1 MAVNVAAILSVGE
14 KIIANADLQKMVLGT
29 YSDGS
34 VRSIPDAVDGEVYSP
49 KTKGKAIKRN
59 TKRNKK
65 NKRKKFKI

>member
-14 KIIANADLQKMVLGT
+14 KIIANEDLQKMVLGT

-34 VRSIPDAVDGEVYSP
+34 VRSIPDAMDGEVYSP
-49 KTKGKAIKRN
+49 KSKGKAIKRN

>member
-14 KIIANADLQKMVLGT
+14 KIIANEDLQKMVLGT

-34 VRSIPDAVDGEVYSP
+34 VRSIPDAMDGEVYSP

>member
-1 MAVNVAAILSVGE
+1 MAINVAAILSVGE
-14 KIIANADLQKMVLGT
+14 KIIANEDLQKMVLGT

-34 VRSIPDAVDGEVYSP
+34 VRSIPDAMDGEVYSP
-49 KTKGKAIKRN
+49 KSKGKAIKRN

>member
-14 KIIANADLQKMVLGT
+14 KIIANEDLQKMVLGT

>member
-1 MAVNVAAILSVGE
+1 
-14 KIIANADLQKMVLGT
+14 MVLGT